1 MLSVSSL
8 WKISRSGRS
17 VVYTLSVRC
26 WCGLAVE
33 ACCAVVDWNAG
44 WELRKQ
50 ALRRE
55 RESPIGAA

>member
-1 MLSVSSL
+1 MLSTL
-8 WKISRSGRS
+8 
-17 VVYTLSVRC
+17 LSVRC

-55 RESPIGAA
+55 PEESPIERCCLKTSK